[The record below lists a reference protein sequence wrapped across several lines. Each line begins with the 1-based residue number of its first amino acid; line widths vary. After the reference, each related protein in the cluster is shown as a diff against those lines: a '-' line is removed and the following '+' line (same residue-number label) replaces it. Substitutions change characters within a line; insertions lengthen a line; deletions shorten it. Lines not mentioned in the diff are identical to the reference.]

1 MNKPIGFKMNN
12 DLEQKKEYSAPKME
26 VVQLRQETM
35 LMANSKDCD
44 CPPGVFCCGGAN

>member
-26 VVQLRQETM
+26 IVQLKRVSM
-35 LMANSKDCD
+35 LLVDSDCCKKGTCYCD
-44 CPPGVFCCGGAN
+44 GGAN